1 MSILSA
7 IILPN
12 PVNTAMEGNSFKIQM
27 SNKVFIFLHTVLI
40 KTAIWKGILVSEQHS
55 QFKLRFLR
63 DDFLSKFSD
72 LSSLLGQN

>member
-40 KTAIWKGILVSEQHS
+40 KTAIWKGILVSEQ
-55 QFKLRFLR
+55 QVWL
-63 DDFLSKFSD
+63 
-72 LSSLLGQN
+72 